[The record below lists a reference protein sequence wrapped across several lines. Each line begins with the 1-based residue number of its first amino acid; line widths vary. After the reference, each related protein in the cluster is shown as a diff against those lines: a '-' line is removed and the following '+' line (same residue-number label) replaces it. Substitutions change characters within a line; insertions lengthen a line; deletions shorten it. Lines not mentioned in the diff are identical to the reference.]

1 MKIALLPPD
10 AVGHTNPLL
19 ALSRELLARGHELRF
34 FLQTE
39 MHEEHLST
47 FHDRASTCVFGD
59 RNRDNGLGEALKN
72 VPAYEDQ
79 DETDQKI
86 GDWALY
92 SYQDKLP
99 ENFPK
104 MLEALKDY
112 APDVIVYD
120 PVDVLAAMAAHL
132 LQVPSVS
139 HLTLP
144 AFNVHPIAMGNDKSA
159 AEAMEQTRQSKT
171 ARACNQHF
179 IDKYGFDFLANYVP
193 ASYHNLN
200 GLSICT
206 GIKEFDPEMPECVR
220 EIYGDMDKDCVYV
233 GPMLISKE
241 EGRISSLNPGPKCEH
256 QAIDEPFPHEAL
268 EKHKEDGKTIV
279 YASFGT
285 VATGMLWDF
294 PERPKLLIN
303 ERSTGKAFCRPLW
316 TRLTEAFGDKDE
328 YVVVLATVCEDP
340 EALNG
345 IEIPGNF
352 IVRRRCPQLEVL
364 KVADVFVTHGGAN
377 SMMESITAGVPML
390 CLPYFADQ
398 FANAETITREGL
410 GLHYA
415 NPVADCSS
423 ADLVESVAKLLE
435 ERERFVA
442 NCQRVQK
449 SLNEAGGAKRACDC
463 IEAYV
468 TSFQGHQVNPVPK
481 GPVLQRCA
489 TNELV
494 DSFEIVNHEELA

>member
-1 MKIALLPPD
+1 MKIAVCPMD

-19 ALSRELLARGHELRF
+19 ALSKELLARGHELRF
-34 FLQTE
+34 FLTTE
-39 MHEEHLST
+39 VNEAHLDQLHE
-47 FHDRASTCVFGD
+47 RASTHL
-59 RNRDNGLGEALKN
+59 LGERGPQTPNK
-72 VPAYEDQ
+72 VFEKIPTYEEQ
-79 DETDQKI
+79 DEADRRIMDFQLF
-86 GDWALY
+86 AFAVM
-92 SYQDKLP
+92 P
-99 ENFPK
+99 ETFPDA
-104 MLEALKDY
+104 LEAVRDY
-112 APDVIVYD
+112 APDLIIYD
-120 PVDVLAAMAAHL
+120 PFMSFAAVSAL
-132 LQVPSVS
+132 ILDIPSVS
-139 HLTLP
+139 SLTLP
-144 AFNVHPIAMGNDKSA
+144 GFNVYPHLLGCEPG
-159 AEAMEQTRQSKT
+159 AEGEAITILLQSKIFT
-171 ARACNQHF
+171 KFRDFF
-179 IDKYGFDFLANYVP
+179 IDEYGIDMYKQYVSMSFYNP
-193 ASYHNLN
+193 K
-200 GLSICT
+200 GLVICT
-206 GIKEFDPEMPECVR
+206 GIEEFNPEMPECVR

-268 EKHKEDGKTIV
+268 EKHKEDGKKVI
-279 YASFGT
+279 YFSLGT
-285 VATGMLWDF
+285 VASGFMWEDREK
-294 PERPKLLIN
+294 PVWGSKQ
-303 ERSTGKAFCRPLW
+303 SGKDFCRTLW
-316 TRLTEAFGDKDE
+316 QRVVDAFGDKDE
-328 YVVVLATVCEDP
+328 YVVVVATVCEDP

-423 ADLVESVAKLLE
+423 ADLVDDVAKLLE
-435 ERERFVA
+435 QREDFVA